1 MIKTSPKPLP
11 PIPYSEY
18 PTDTLEVYHRLK
30 NHLAEFLLWY
40 VSEDAKGYDKRR
52 LWNYSNR
59 LKYHIKRLERKITFV
74 FVNEGT
80 KDIEDSQWRI
90 GI

>member
-1 MIKTSPKPLP
+1 MVTSPKSLP
-11 PIPYSEY
+11 PIPYSEN

-30 NHLAEFLLWY
+30 KHLEEYLIWY
-40 VSEDAKGYDKRR
+40 VSEEARQFDKRK
-52 LWNYSNR
+52 LWNYANR
-59 LKYHIKRLERKITFV
+59 MKYRIRNLERKITFI
-74 FVNEGT
+74 FVNEGS

>member
-1 MIKTSPKPLP
+1 MVVSPKPLP
-11 PIPYSEY
+11 PIPNSEY

-30 NHLAEFLLWY
+30 KHYEELMIWY
-40 VSEDAKGYDKRR
+40 ESEEARQFDKRR
-52 LWNYSNR
+52 IYNYSNR
-59 LKYHIKRLERKITFV
+59 LKYRIRNLERKITFV

>member
-1 MIKTSPKPLP
+1 MVSSPKSLP
-11 PIPYSEY
+11 PIPYSDY

-30 NHLAEFLLWY
+30 SHLAEFLIWY
-40 VSEDAKGYDKRR
+40 ASDESKDFDKRK
-52 LWNYSNR
+52 LWNYQNR
-59 LKYHIKRLERKITFV
+59 LKYQIRRLEKKITFV
-74 FVNEGT
+74 FVHEGT